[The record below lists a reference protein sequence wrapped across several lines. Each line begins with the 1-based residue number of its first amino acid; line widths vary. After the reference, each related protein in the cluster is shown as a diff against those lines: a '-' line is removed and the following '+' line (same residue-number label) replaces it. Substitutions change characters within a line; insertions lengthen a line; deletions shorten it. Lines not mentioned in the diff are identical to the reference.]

1 MVKSPNE
8 INMLREAYKISAKAI
23 DATFDA
29 LRPGMTELQVVGI
42 AEKAMYENG
51 AEYEGHP
58 QYVLSG
64 RSSAHAISRPS
75 YKKLRKGELV
85 QLNIGARVAGYSSSI
100 GRPVCLGRM
109 PAKVRKLVESGLEA
123 HKATASFMREGVQA
137 KEVAKKFYDFV
148 KDAGYGDY
156 LLYGPCHGIGLIEV
170 EPPWVELT
178 SEYAL
183 SKNMTFQIDTLLAEV
198 GFGLRWENLMKT
210 LLEDRRV
217 GGASRT

>member
-1 MVKSPNE
+1 
-8 INMLREAYKISAKAI
+8 
-23 DATFDA
+23 
-29 LRPGMTELQVVGI
+29 
-42 AEKAMYENG
+42 
-51 AEYEGHP
+51 
-58 QYVLSG
+58 
-64 RSSAHAISRPS
+64 
-75 YKKLRKGELV
+75 
-85 QLNIGARVAGYSSSI
+85 
-100 GRPVCLGRM
+100 M

-198 GFGLRWENLMKT
+198 GFGLRWENNMKT
-210 LLEDRRV
+210 LLEDRSV